1 MKKLF
6 RRQKKDPT
14 TPEMPQNP
22 YYESISARL
31 GILQVILYMSLF
43 AFVILSILRN
53 TELITYRNFYFFFK
67 DLNVSFKTVDVFETD
82 SVSYTTSEEQA
93 FTLYRNGL
101 AVVGNNSVTVFTE
114 TGRQTVSESLSY
126 KNPMADGSGKYLL
139 VYEMGGTQYSLYNSF
154 KRLYSGKTEY
164 PIQKA
169 VVSESGMYA
178 IVSAS
183 KDYPSVV
190 SLYNSHFSLINRYN
204 KKGYVMDLDINAK
217 GTQIA
222 ILTTASNGGIYDTEL
237 LLHKPKSKED
247 PVTLAIGNSLGVR
260 CAYTASGGVGVLCTD
275 GYSYVKDARVQESF
289 DFGERSIL
297 TVDLC
302 LDGAA
307 ICLRDGSVS
316 EQSELLVFDKNGKL
330 SYRNGASVFPKQ
342 VKLAGRTAFLLH
354 DSGITRIHTGTG
366 KQSRYTCVTEG
377 KKILLQREDELL
389 LCSPQKAEFIH
400 FS

>member
-1 MKKLF
+1 MKKPF
-6 RRQKKDPT
+6 GRKKKDLT
-14 TPEMPQNP
+14 MPEMPPNP
-22 YYESISARL
+22 YYETISARL
-31 GILQVILYMSLF
+31 GILQVVLYMSLF
-43 AFVILSILRN
+43 VFVILSILRN
-53 TELITYRNFYFFFK
+53 TELITYRNFYLFFK
-67 DLNVSFKTVDVFETD
+67 DLNVSFKAVDVFETD
-82 SVSYTTSEEQA
+82 SVSYTTSEEQS

-114 TGRQTVSESLSY
+114 TGRQTVSETISY

-154 KRLYSGKTEY
+154 KRLYTGTTDY
-164 PIQKA
+164 PIQRA
-169 VVSESGMYA
+169 VVSESGLYA

-222 ILTTASNGGIYDTEL
+222 ILSTSSVGGIYETEL
-237 LLHKPKSKED
+237 MLHRPKSEEKA
-247 PVTLAIGNSLGVR
+247 VTVQIGSSLGVR
-260 CAYTASGGVGVLCTD
+260 CAYTASGGVGVLTGN
-275 GYSYVKDARVQESF
+275 GYCYVKDARVQESF

-297 TVDLC
+297 SADIGS
-302 LDGAA
+302 DGFAV
-307 ICLRDGSVS
+307 CLRDGSVS
-316 EQSELLVFDKNGKL
+316 EQNELVVFDKNGKL
-330 SYRNGASVFPKQ
+330 CYREYAPVFPNQ
-342 VKLAGRTAFLLH
+342 VEFAGNTVFLLH
-354 DSGITRIHTGTG
+354 DSGITRVNIKTG
-366 KQSRYTCVTEG
+366 KLSRFSCVTDG
-377 KKILLQREDELL
+377 KRILVQSEAELL